1 LKVKR
6 TQNVKYY
13 LAGTVALI
21 TFIVYLPVLQNDFI
35 RSWDDAAYIIENVH
49 IRSLNPALFKW
60 SFFDFY
66 ESNWHPLAWI
76 SHAADYAF
84 WGLNP
89 MGHHLTNIIL
99 HALNAAVAVLLVIG
113 LLETARARAPRNGL
127 PAFLNERTILIAG
140 GTTGL
145 LFGLHPLHVE
155 SAAWVAERK
164 DLLCALFFLLSV
176 IMYTKYV
183 SGADDEGINNRAS
196 RFFNKR
202 YLAALGLFILAL
214 LSKPMA
220 VTLTVVLL
228 MLDWYPF
235 NRIQSFKTFL
245 SALIEKLPFIALS
258 LISSILTIL
267 AQRAGGAIQSTE
279 VAPAPTRLLVAAR
292 SLIAYL
298 WKMIWPVNLVPYYP
312 YPKNPSLLSLGY
324 LLPIVL
330 VIGITIACL
339 MTVKKRK
346 LWLSVWCYYFTTLL
360 PVLGIVQVGGQ
371 SMADRYTYLPS
382 LGPFLIM
389 GLGTAWIS
397 KKINAVKSRGLIIK
411 GFSVVTAVLV
421 VAALSSLTVRQI
433 GIWKNSINL
442 WSRVIE
448 KDPER
453 VPMAYY
459 YRGAVFEKRGQYAQA
474 IEDYARAIELYPSYT
489 EAYSN
494 RGAVFEKI
502 GQFDKAIDDYNRA
515 TALNPSYYMAY
526 NNKGTLYGKEGL
538 FDRALESFNQTIAIN
553 PDFADAYYNRGLT
566 YVYMGRYGNAL
577 EDYNKAILLN
587 QNDATFYLDRG
598 KLYLVTG
605 KHELAMADFRK
616 ACDLGNKD
624 GCNALP

>member
-1 LKVKR
+1 LR
-6 TQNVKYY
+6 
-13 LAGTVALI
+13 
-21 TFIVYLPVLQNDFI
+21 
-35 RSWDDAAYIIENVH
+35 
-49 IRSLNPALFKW
+49 PAL
-60 SFFDFY
+60 
-66 ESNWHPLAWI
+66 A
-76 SHAADYAF
+76 
-84 WGLNP
+84 
-89 MGHHLTNIIL
+89 
-99 HALNAAVAVLLVIG
+99 
-113 LLETARARAPRNGL
+113 
-127 PAFLNERTILIAG
+127 
-140 GTTGL
+140 
-145 LFGLHPLHVE
+145 
-155 SAAWVAERK
+155 
-164 DLLCALFFLLSV
+164 
-176 IMYTKYV
+176 
-183 SGADDEGINNRAS
+183 
-196 RFFNKR
+196 
-202 YLAALGLFILAL
+202 
-214 LSKPMA
+214 
-220 VTLTVVLL
+220 
-228 MLDWYPF
+228 
-235 NRIQSFKTFL
+235 
-245 SALIEKLPFIALS
+245 EKLPFVALS
-258 LISSILTIL
+258 LVSSILTVL
-267 AQRAGGAIQSTE
+267 AQRAEGSLSSIEIIPLSIRVYVGAK
-279 VAPAPTRLLVAAR
+279 A
-292 SLIAYL
+292 LISYL
-298 WKMIWPVNLVPYYP
+298 GKMALPLNLVPFYP
-312 YPKNPSLLSLGY
+312 YPRDVTFLSLEY
-324 LLPIVL
+324 LAAIALVVGLTACCIVM
-330 VIGITIACL
+330 A
-339 MTVKKRK
+339 KKQK
-346 LWLSVWCYYFTTLL
+346 LWLAVWGYYVVTLL

-371 SMADRYTYLPS
+371 AMADRYTYLPS